1 MIERNALDLVI
12 FFYNPNMISK
22 DDPDMYTIVSACDRN
37 NIPVA
42 TNIGTAEVMVL
53 GLSRGD
59 LDWRLGLKSSD
70 IG

>member
-22 DDPDMYTIVSACDRN
+22 GEPDMYTIVSACDRN

-70 IG
+70 IV